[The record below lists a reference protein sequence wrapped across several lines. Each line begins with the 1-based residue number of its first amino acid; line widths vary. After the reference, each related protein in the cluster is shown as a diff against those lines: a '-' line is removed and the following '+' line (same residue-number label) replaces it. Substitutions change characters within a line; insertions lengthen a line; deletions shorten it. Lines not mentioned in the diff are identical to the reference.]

1 MPDPSTTRLS
11 LYKSKSDGS
20 ELVSYTQ
27 DIGQNL
33 DKLDA
38 AAGFQACTSTTRPAA
53 PYSGKPIFE
62 TNTSY
67 RSYFSN
73 GSSPASGS
81 WVEIPNSSGVFGG
94 NLALATGSSL
104 SIGAATLTRLSGGGL
119 NSNTNF
125 QRNAAATTDVVISG
139 LVGADAFDRTRIY
152 ADGKI
157 EFGPGNV
164 TRDVNLYRSGA
175 NTLATDDNLNVALNL
190 TVGGVGQVQYILKT
204 ADETV
209 TSSTTLQNDDHLVLP
224 AVANAVYTFALDL
237 YMVDTADATGDFK
250 MSFTCPT
257 GATFDMHGAGAHTTD
272 LGASSTNSNGEWIG
286 KLATTSAGATLGFG
300 VSNPSATAARVYGRL
315 VMGSTAG
322 NLQLQ
327 WAQNASDASGTT
339 LKAGSYM
346 MMTRVA

>member
-1 MPDPSTTRLS
+1 MPDPSTTRLA

-73 GSSPASGS
+73 GTSPASGS

-157 EFGPGNV
+157 EFGPGNA
-164 TRDVNLYRSGA
+164 TRDVNLYRSAA
-175 NTLATDDNLNVALNL
+175 NTLATDDSVSVALNL
-190 TVGGVGQVQYILKT
+190 TVGGIGQRLT
-204 ADETV
+204 AVKPSNETV
-209 TSSTTLQNDDHLVLP
+209 TSSNTLQNDDHLTATLDANSVYRIYLMLNFGGLTAGEIKTSWTTP
-224 AVANAVYTFALDL
+224 ASATGFKSCMGPGSDSTTR
-237 YMVDTADATGDFK
+237 DTA
-250 MSFTCPT
+250 
-257 GATFDMHGAGAHTTD
+257 
-272 LGASSTNSNGEWIG
+272 
-286 KLATTSAGATLGFG
+286 ATTTM
-300 VSNPSATAARVYGRL
+300 RYGIHNFTTTVNYGCNDTSL
-315 VMGSTAG
+315 FVHAIEQGIVTTTTG
-322 NLQLQ
+322 GTFVLQ
-327 WAQNASDASGTT
+327 WAQQTSFATGSIMA
-339 LKAGSYM
+339 AGSYLI
-346 MMTRVA
+346 AEKIG